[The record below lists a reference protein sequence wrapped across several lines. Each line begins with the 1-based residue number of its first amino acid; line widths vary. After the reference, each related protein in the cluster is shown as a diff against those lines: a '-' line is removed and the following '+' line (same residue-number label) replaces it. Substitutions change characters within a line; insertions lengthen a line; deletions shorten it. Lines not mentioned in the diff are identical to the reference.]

1 VVFGGLLWYAH
12 SWIVA
17 GCYSIP
23 TETDEIR
30 FYPKDLRLC
39 NDHMISIPVS
49 GQVFLLENLR
59 NRILTFTADC
69 RIYIYNV
76 EEMGKIF
83 VFFGPD
89 LYFVSIFVLCE
100 PDLMYF

>member
-1 VVFGGLLWYAH
+1 
-12 SWIVA
+12 
-17 GCYSIP
+17 
-23 TETDEIR
+23 
-30 FYPKDLRLC
+30 
-39 NDHMISIPVS
+39 
-49 GQVFLLENLR
+49 LENLR

-89 LYFVSIFVLCE
+89 LYFVSILVL
-100 PDLMYF
+100 YGRI